1 MQAVLTHL
9 KGCQVRDSF
18 LSQNFQD
25 CSKTVDPASN
35 KNHVNKDQKAS
46 WFFFFNGFNVHA
58 LKFCIR
64 KKSTLVTT
72 KQDLLERRTT
82 AIVNRANIFP

>member
-35 KNHVNKDQKAS
+35 KNHVQKDQKVVC
-46 WFFFFNGFNVHA
+46 FFLMA
-58 LKFCIR
+58 
-64 KKSTLVTT
+64 
-72 KQDLLERRTT
+72 
-82 AIVNRANIFP
+82 

>member
-35 KNHVNKDQKAS
+35 KNHVQKDQKVVC
-46 WFFFFNGFNVHA
+46 FFNGLNIHA
-58 LKFCIR
+58 LK
-64 KKSTLVTT
+64 L
-72 KQDLLERRTT
+72 
-82 AIVNRANIFP
+82 

>member
-25 CSKTVDPASN
+25 CSKTADPASN

-46 WFFFFNGFNVHA
+46 WFFLMA
-58 LKFCIR
+58 
-64 KKSTLVTT
+64 STFML
-72 KQDLLERRTT
+72 
-82 AIVNRANIFP
+82 